1 MILKK
6 CIQFEMPQGSY
17 HFVKLYL
24 FQNIMSNIE
33 FLLMVD
39 TL

>member
-1 MILKK
+1 
-6 CIQFEMPQGSY
+6 MPQGSY

-24 FQNIMSNIE
+24 FQNVMSNVE

-39 TL
+39 ML